1 MKAHLIPHLLF
12 TIILLTK
19 YRTQEF
25 MNMIPLDHGSK
36 NERGHAY
43 VI

>member
-19 YRTQEF
+19 NRTQEF
-25 MNMIPLDHGSK
+25 VNMIPLDHNSK
-36 NERGHAY
+36 KDGGHA
-43 VI
+43 